1 MTKRKARSPAP
12 IMPQGR
18 EKTICLQRDLQNFL
32 PVKKHNCKITGKN
45 INQLLSTKIQV
56 LYNNNQR

>member
-45 INQLLSTKIQV
+45 INQL
-56 LYNNNQR
+56 